1 LPPAKSKNLDCVSL
15 STAEAIA
22 VPGNKGSP
30 VRGQGR
36 KQGSV
41 VGIIAKPLPG
51 SIRQSRAMLPRVAGF
66 AGIEEYGEPS

>member
-1 LPPAKSKNLDCVSL
+1 
-15 STAEAIA
+15 

-66 AGIEEYGEPS
+66 AGIEEDGEPS